1 MFLRRIFGK
10 KPKPTPSLEVK
21 EFSLDTLEE
30 EIEKL
35 KKDKLGA
42 IGEEVRLHIEGI
54 AMAREDIKALTKALA
69 QAEISGEVYVGLDR
83 SVREARRL
91 FIDKVTRAIDGIEQP
106 KELTWHGLLA
116 LNDSL
121 GRAVNLTT
129 DAGATHGRR
138 ASMLFGQQVRA
149 IYQSIDRLQGLAAEF
164 KGIVE
169 AKKEDIQVLNEISA
183 RITNQKNLIQKLT
196 HLRAQKGELE
206 NRAGGLENT
215 LRAEQVELDGLIDGQ
230 ELKQIERARQELD
243 QIEQRIARLRS
254 EAASA
259 ISGLQRPFKKMRK
272 LALDG
277 KHPLGRDKF
286 GMLNLCIDEPLE
298 AFLSDG
304 EDLPR
309 LTALL
314 QDLKNIIEGGQI
326 ELNPRERRKKLEQIR
341 GMLGGALLELRR
353 EHDGILVEK
362 VEKERAYITSPLL
375 KQRAELERSLEAR
388 RSELEKIQSELKG
401 LSGEMEKIE
410 GEIGRGR
417 SELEGK
423 ASAVLG
429 AKLKIT

>member
-21 EFSLDTLEE
+21 ELSLDSLEE

-54 AMAREDIKALTKALA
+54 AMAREDIKALAKALA

-116 LNDSL
+116 LDDSL
-121 GRAVNLTT
+121 GRSVNLMT

-149 IYQSIDRLQGLAAEF
+149 IYQSIDRLRGLTAEF
-164 KGIVE
+164 KGIIE
-169 AKKEDIQVLNEISA
+169 TKKEDIQVLNEISA

-215 LRAEQVELDGLIDGQ
+215 LRAEQVELDGLTDSQ
-230 ELKQIERARQELD
+230 ELKNVEKIRHELD
-243 QIEQRIARLRS
+243 QIEKRIARLRD
-254 EAASA
+254 EAVSA
-259 ISGLQRPFKKMRK
+259 ISSLQRPFKKMKK
-272 LALDG
+272 LALDR
-277 KHPLGRDKF
+277 KRPLDRDKLR
-286 GMLNLCIDEPLE
+286 MLDLCIDEPLE

-304 EDLPR
+304 LDLPR

-314 QDLKNIIEGGQI
+314 QDLKGVIEGGQI
-326 ELNPRERRKKLEQIR
+326 ELNPRERRKRLEQIR
-341 GMLGGALLELRR
+341 GVLGGALLDLRR
-353 EHDGILVEK
+353 EHDDILAEK
-362 VEKERAYITSPLL
+362 AEKERAYATSPLL
-375 KQRAELERSLEAR
+375 KKKAELERSIEVH
-388 RSELEKIQSELKG
+388 RSELEKIRSELKG
-401 LSGEMEKIE
+401 LSKEIEKIE
-410 GEIGRGR
+410 EEIGRGR
-417 SELEGK
+417 SELEDR
-423 ASAVLG
+423 ASVTLG
-429 AKLKIT
+429 VKLKIA